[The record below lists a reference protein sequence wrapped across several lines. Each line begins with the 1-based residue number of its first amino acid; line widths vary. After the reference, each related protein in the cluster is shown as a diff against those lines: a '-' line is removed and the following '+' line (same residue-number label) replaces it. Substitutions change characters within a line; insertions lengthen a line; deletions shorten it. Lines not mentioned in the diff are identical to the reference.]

1 MVRPLLHKT
10 IFPIIAI
17 LSIATAA
24 TADAKPRHQRLERT
38 SSAPIVC
45 DMLGC
50 SDRVVALRAVTPAA
64 TAAARPTYSQ
74 KQRARVRVSDAIIT
88 CDFRGCSDR
97 VVALRAIA
105 PVATAAA
112 RQKLNYQPRPR
123 VRTAAVTIDCDMRG
137 GSDRAG
143 AVHTAATARTEAL
156 SAMAAVPRQAS
167 RHRAARTGYAE
178 VVCDMRG
185 CSDRVAP
192 GSAGTQRIVDANGNS
207 TEAVII
213 GGRPPGCPRAYCGCE
228 ASRYVFGEIRP
239 ELNLAYNWV
248 KKFPRT
254 APAPGMVAARSGHVM
269 VLISHA
275 GGNDWLVHDVNSGG
289 GLTRRHV
296 MSINRYFIVDPHAS
310 RSAAR

>member
-1 MVRPLLHKT
+1 MVRPLLNKT

-17 LSIATAA
+17 FSAIVSIATAP
-24 TADAKPRHQRLERT
+24 TADARPRHQQPERAG
-38 SSAPIVC
+38 SAVIVC
-45 DMLGC
+45 NE
-50 SDRVVALRAVTPAA
+50 
-64 TAAARPTYSQ
+64 
-74 KQRARVRVSDAIIT
+74 
-88 CDFRGCSDR
+88 RGCSDR
-97 VVALRAIA
+97 VVALRAMA
-105 PVATAAA
+105 PVAIAAA

-137 GSDRAG
+137 CSDRAG

-275 GGNDWLVHDVNSGG
+275 GGNDWLVHDGNSGG

>member
-50 SDRVVALRAVTPAA
+50 SDRVVALRTVTPAA

-74 KQRARVRVSDAIIT
+74 KQRVRVRVSDAIIT

-97 VVALRAIA
+97 AAPAPDRVARADA
-105 PVATAAA
+105 
-112 RQKLNYQPRPR
+112 
-123 VRTAAVTIDCDMRG
+123 M
-137 GSDRAG
+137 
-143 AVHTAATARTEAL
+143 
-156 SAMAAVPRQAS
+156 SAMAAVPRHAS
-167 RHRAARTGYAE
+167 QPRAPARAGYAE

-185 CSDRVAP
+185 CSDRAVP
-192 GSAGTQRIVDANGNS
+192 GNAGTQRIVDANGNGAD
-207 TEAVII
+207 AVVI
-213 GGRPPGCPRAYCGCE
+213 GGRPAGCPRAYCGCE

-275 GGNDWLVHDVNSGG
+275 GGNDWLVHDGNSGG

-296 MSINRYFIVDPHAS
+296 MSINRYVIVDPHGS